1 MEGCRWKWAANG
13 PEQASG
19 ADEAMELAAFVDQL
33 QPRPRETPRPL
44 VLRAALDY
52 WHPYPR
58 WKNGNSG

>member
-33 QPRPRETPRPL
+33 QPRPRKRPGSL
-44 VLRAALDY
+44 C
-52 WHPYPR
+52 
-58 WKNGNSG
+58 

>member
-33 QPRPRETPRPL
+33 QPRPRKRPDSL
-44 VLRAALDY
+44 C
-52 WHPYPR
+52 
-58 WKNGNSG
+58 